1 MNGVTNTANPQQID
15 TSSGQGLTP
24 QHLLELMTNP
34 SLAAAAAATPLLPP
48 AAMMTNPGAMY
59 TMPDMFASSAG
70 LTPQGTTSGIPLQ
83 HLNAQTGLP
92 MSNQQLYQY
101 QLGQQAAQIQALGT
115 SGYQL
120 QAGIGGQ
127 MAMVAASN
135 HAASSSESNGG
146 SESKKGRRKKDLSAE
161 ERAKRNRDR
170 NREHAKSTRLRKKAY
185 IQHLKELV
193 EGMQAERTEEVRQ
206 RRVAIQRLAD
216 MQNVRRGVIHNFL
229 RFLCNYEKDKRKWS
243 TILED
248 EFWLK
253 QPVTPYRCF
262 RRSEI
267 EKESRISRGVDAVV
281 ADAASVA
288 VMIEGVGSRSIRW
301 MNFKRRDF
309 FMREEERTGRKHMPR
324 SIQNGRFQHAVSSLS
339 ANSSNSSNN
348 GSSCE
353 EASKKSFQNNSNGA
367 KKVSNSSGSSHNCGQ
382 QGNNA
387 GDFHDYHAKPLPDP
401 KLADSER
408 SSNETSEDSPEE
420 SNGSADDT
428 KRVSTDSSSG
438 DDSAAAIKDPR
449 PLKRRKH
456 EMHQAKFAPTSATLT
471 SSALKSHLPQ
481 NIAKKGG
488 ISHNV
493 RAMFTTG
500 PPSVSTTNPRLSNAP
515 AIALPPFAGVGKK
528 SLSSVEGSQAR
539 EIAPVPNAAASAAAS
554 GSTNG
559 TQNGP
564 AIIISADV
572 ETSSS
577 NSSSNRPQIR
587 ACFHIN
593 EDNIILMDD
602 VLMAPYVFR
611 TQDAVECGAL
621 AECVMTGMLRAH
633 FSNTSKL
640 KSIEMIYD
648 AMGFMQQLER
658 ASGNEMTAQIIPGSL
673 EMALSPNSLEAR
685 VITLA
690 EKPYKV
696 VNVNEIWT
704 KMTRY
709 TQMEAEGKELFKLLE
724 GDSEADSGEMSNLPY
739 ELDDV
744 TQGQCTCTT
753 RLHFDKEGREFVDFI
768 CSYPLTNANDEI
780 THILHVSK
788 ELPEESV
795 DIQESV
801 MAEVG

>member
-1 MNGVTNTANPQQID
+1 MDQQQSHHPGAPGSQAPAPIAPNPKGVTHVANPQQID
-15 TSSGQGLTP
+15 TSSGQGMTP

-34 SLAAAAAATPLLPP
+34 SLAAAAAASPLLPP
-48 AAMMTNPGAMY
+48 AAMMTNPAAVY
-59 TMPDMFASSAG
+59 TMPDMFTSSAG
-70 LTPQGTTSGIPLQ
+70 LTPQGATSGIQLQ

-92 MSNQQLYQY
+92 IPNQQLYQY
-101 QLGQQAAQIQALGT
+101 QLGPQAAQMQVMG
-115 SGYQL
+115 SNGYQL

-127 MAMVAASN
+127 MSMVTASN
-135 HAASSSESNGG
+135 HAASSSESGG
-146 SESKKGRRKKDLSAE
+146 GGESHSKGRRKKDLSAA

-193 EGMQAERTEEVRQ
+193 DGMQAERTEEVRQ

-216 MQNVRRGVIHNFL
+216 MQNVRRG
-229 RFLCNYEKDKRKWS
+229 
-243 TILED
+243 
-248 EFWLK
+248 
-253 QPVTPYRCF
+253 
-262 RRSEI
+262 
-267 EKESRISRGVDAVV
+267 ESRISRGLDAVV
-281 ADAASVA
+281 TDAASVA
-288 VMIEGVGSRSIRW
+288 VMIEGVGSRSKRW
-301 MNFKRRDF
+301 TNFKRRDF
-309 FMREEERTGRKHMPR
+309 LLREEERTGRKHMPR
-324 SIQNGRFQHAVSSLS
+324 SIHRQNERFQHAVSSLS
-339 ANSSNSSNN
+339 ASSSNCSNT

-353 EASKKSFQNNSNGA
+353 EASKKGFQNASNGV
-367 KKVSNSSGSSHNCGQ
+367 KKVSNSSGSSRSGGQ
-382 QGNNA
+382 QGSNA

-408 SSNETSEDSPEE
+408 SSNETSEDNPEE

-428 KRVSTDSSSG
+428 KRISTDSSSG
-438 DDSAAAIKDPR
+438 DDSAAANKDPR

-456 EMHQAKFAPTSATLT
+456 EQNQAKFPPKSATLT
-471 SSALKSHLPQ
+471 SSALQSHLPL

-493 RAMFTTG
+493 RAMFASG
-500 PPSVSTTNPRLSNAP
+500 PPSVSTANPRLSNAP

-528 SLSSVEGSQAR
+528 SLSSIEDSQAR
-539 EIAPVPNAAASAAAS
+539 EMVPVLSTAPGAS
-554 GSTNG
+554 GSANE
-559 TQNGP
+559 TQDGP
-564 AIIISADV
+564 AVIISADV

-577 NSSSNRPQIR
+577 NSSGNRPQIR
-587 ACFHIN
+587 ASFHIN

-602 VLMAPYVFR
+602 ILMAPYVFR

-640 KSIEMIYD
+640 ESIELIYD

-673 EMALSPNSLEAR
+673 EMALSPNAQEAR

-696 VNVNEIWT
+696 VNVNECWT

-709 TQMEAEGKELFKLLE
+709 TQMEAEGKELFELLE
-724 GDSEADSGEMSNLPY
+724 RDSEADSGEPSNLPY

-744 TQGQCTCTT
+744 TQGRCTCST

-768 CSYPLTNANDEI
+768 CSYPLTNSNDEI
-780 THILHVSK
+780 THMLHVSK
-788 ELPEESV
+788 ELPEESG
-795 DIQESV
+795 DMEEAA
-801 MAEVG
+801 MA